1 MFSIPEKML
10 RIVGLVC
17 GLGVSAV
24 WTGFLTFEIFRV
36 IRFLI

>member
-1 MFSIPEKML
+1 MFSIPEKFL

-24 WTGFLTFEIFRV
+24 WTGFLTIEIFRV
-36 IRFLI
+36 IRLLI

>member
-1 MFSIPEKML
+1 MFSIPEKFL

-24 WTGFLTFEIFRV
+24 WTGFLTIEIFRV
-36 IRFLI
+36 ICLLI